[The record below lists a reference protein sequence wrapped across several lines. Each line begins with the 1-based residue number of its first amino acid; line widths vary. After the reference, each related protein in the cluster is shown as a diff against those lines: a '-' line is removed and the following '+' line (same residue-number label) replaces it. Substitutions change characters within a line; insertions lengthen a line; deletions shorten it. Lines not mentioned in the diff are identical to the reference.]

1 VAKRQAIEGRS
12 YMSTALIEYLARY
25 RAVFQQPL
33 VEASVLGVVGVLT
46 LALVV
51 NRLLLLLGRVDRQQ
65 YTDVQVRSKTWCWLV
80 LGMLV
85 PILLGP
91 AWLMVAV
98 LGLSL
103 VCYREFARATGL
115 FREQQISV
123 IVVLGMV
130 ALTLANVVHYDRMY
144 FALAS
149 LTVVAL
155 AIITIPSDRPKGYM
169 QRTALGAFG
178 FLLFGYS
185 FGYLGFMANDER
197 FRSIVLLILIC
208 VEMNDVF
215 AYCVGKALGGPKLV
229 PNTSPGKTRAGSLG
243 ALVLTT
249 GLAMLLGHAVFRQTP
264 VDQWNHLLELGLM
277 IAVLGQMGDL
287 VLSSIKRDLGIK
299 DLGVVLRG
307 HGGWLDRF
315 DSLVLVPPAVF
326 HFLSYHLGP
335 LGSAAH
341 L

>member
-1 VAKRQAIEGRS
+1 MSMIVLEFLAPCREG
-12 YMSTALIEYLARY
+12 
-25 RAVFQQPL
+25 FHQPL
-33 VEASVLGVVGVLT
+33 VKETVFGAMSLLV
-46 LALVV
+46 LALLV
-51 NRLLLLLGRVDRQQ
+51 NRLLLSFGRVSPQQ
-65 YTDVQVRSKTWCWLV
+65 YADVQLRSKTWCWLA
-80 LGMLV
+80 LGMLL

-115 FREQQISV
+115 FRERQISI
-123 IVVLGMV
+123 IVVLGML
-130 ALTLANVVHYDRMY
+130 ALSLANAIRYDRMY

-185 FGYLGFMANDER
+185 FGYLGFLANDAR

-215 AYCVGKALGGPKLV
+215 AYCVGKAVGGPKLV

-249 GLAMLLGHAVFRQTP
+249 SLAMLLGHVVFEQTP
-264 VDQWNHLLELGLM
+264 VDRWDRLFELGLM

-299 DLGVVLRG
+299 DLGVVLPG

-335 LGSAAH
+335 LGSMAH
-341 L
+341 S

>member
-1 VAKRQAIEGRS
+1 
-12 YMSTALIEYLARY
+12 MSPELIGWLARC
-25 RAVFQQPL
+25 RETFQEPL
-33 VEASVLGVVGVLT
+33 VKQSVLGIGALLVL
-46 LALVV
+46 AVIV
-51 NRLLLLLGRVDRQQ
+51 NRLLLSLGRVSPEQ
-65 YTDVQVRSKTWCWLV
+65 YADVLVRSKTWCWLS
-80 LGMLV
+80 LGMLL

-91 AWLMVAV
+91 VWLMAAV

-103 VCYREFARATGL
+103 VCYREFSRATGL
-115 FREQQISV
+115 FREQQISL
-123 IVVLGMV
+123 IVVIGMA
-130 ALTLANVVHYDRMY
+130 ALSLANVIHYDRMY

-155 AIITIPSDRPKGYM
+155 AIVTIPSDRPKGYM

-185 FGYLGFMANDER
+185 FGYLGLIANDQR
-197 FRSIVLLILIC
+197 YRSIVLLILIC

-215 AYCVGKALGGPKLV
+215 AYSVGRAIGGPKLV

-243 ALVLTT
+243 ALLLTT
-249 GLAMLLGHAVFRQTP
+249 ALAMLLGHVVFRQTT
-264 VDQWNHLLELGLM
+264 VDRWDHLLELGLM

-299 DLGVVLRG
+299 DLGVLLPG

-326 HFLSYHLGP
+326 HFLSFHLGP
-335 LGSAAH
+335 LGSRMH
-341 L
+341 P